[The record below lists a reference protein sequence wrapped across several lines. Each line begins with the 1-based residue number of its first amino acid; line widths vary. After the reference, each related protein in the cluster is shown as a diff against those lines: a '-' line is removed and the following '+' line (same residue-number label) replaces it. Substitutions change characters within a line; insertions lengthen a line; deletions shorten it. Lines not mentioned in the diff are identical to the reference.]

1 MQEAHFVTAFL
12 QVPRQ
17 LARGGVELLANAS
30 LGIASHRRNFVR
42 KREHL
47 ALGDFVCAV
56 EVMVF
61 DSPCPRKLKAGVV
74 TCAVAYSVYIEL
86 HSESCAITCAALC
99 QKTGQHRVHSLP
111 PINSRAD

>member
-1 MQEAHFVTAFL
+1 MEAH
-12 QVPRQ
+12 
-17 LARGGVELLANAS
+17 ARPGRTLLANAS

-86 HSESCAITCAALC
+86 HLESCAITCAALC
-99 QKTGQHRVHSLP
+99 QKTGQTRVHSLP
-111 PINSRAD
+111 PINSRAV

>member
-1 MQEAHFVTAFL
+1 MQEAHFVAALL

-17 LARGGVELLANAS
+17 LARGGVEFLANAS
-30 LGIASHRRNFVR
+30 LGIASHRKFAS
-42 KREHL
+42 KREHP

-61 DSPCPRKLKAGVV
+61 DSPCPRKLKARVA
-74 TCAVAYSVYIEL
+74 TCAVAYAVYIEL
-86 HSESCAITCAALC
+86 HLESCAITCAALC